1 MTETQEQ
8 ISLMQQ
14 AAFHPI
20 CKNYLF
26 AIPNGGKRHIVTA
39 LSLKRQGVKAGVPD
53 LLLAYPSGR
62 YHGLFIELK
71 RRAQTKAQGGAKP
84 KGTLTDDQVI
94 VMKYLNDVNYL
105 AQVAY
110 GAEQAWK
117 IITDYL
123 ENK

>member
-1 MTETQEQ
+1 MTEEQEQ
-8 ISLMQQ
+8 ISLIQQ
-14 AAFHPI
+14 AAYHPI
-20 CKNYLF
+20 CKKYLF

-39 LSLKRQGVKAGVPD
+39 TKLKAQGVKAGVPD
-53 LLLAYPSGR
+53 LLLAYPSGV

-71 RRAQTKAQGGAKP
+71 RRAKSKLEGGSRGR
-84 KGTLTDDQVI
+84 GTLTAEQMI
-94 VMKYLNDVNYL
+94 MLKYLNDVNYL

-123 ENK
+123 DNK